1 MPIWWSE
8 PSGHNAYVLSW
19 VSLIV
24 TLTAAIGGI
33 VAYYK
38 LDSSLILVY
47 GLENCVDFFSSAI
60 VLWRFFLPPSADAA
74 EEARLLSRERR
85 ASVGISIVLALLGF
99 VVIVTAMED
108 FSVGQEAVDR
118 LYRKEVYYISF
129 ASILVFGAMTLF
141 KFQYA
146 KKLNSSSLRKDG
158 ICSALGTILAIS
170 LFFNSTVMA
179 MASNGNMWWL
189 DPLVALTCG
198 IGSLVYG
205 LVGVYKA
212 YVKDGL
218 PIYSCSWWM
227 YGSGDEDN
235 EVLTNNQGGSTSPYG
250 GASLGRGDDGV
261 EMREEII

>member
-1 MPIWWSE
+1 
-8 PSGHNAYVLSW
+8 
-19 VSLIV
+19 
-24 TLTAAIGGI
+24 
-33 VAYYK
+33 
-38 LDSSLILVY
+38 
-47 GLENCVDFFSSAI
+47 
-60 VLWRFFLPPSADAA
+60 
-74 EEARLLSRERR
+74 
-85 ASVGISIVLALLGF
+85 
-99 VVIVTAMED
+99 
-108 FSVGQEAVDR
+108 
-118 LYRKEVYYISF
+118 
-129 ASILVFGAMTLF
+129 
-141 KFQYA
+141 
-146 KKLNSSSLRKDG
+146 
-158 ICSALGTILAIS
+158 
-170 LFFNSTVMA
+170 
-179 MASNGNMWWL
+179 MWWL